1 MDISNLLIKENSILN
16 LNTTNKLDA
25 FTQLSS
31 NLLNNNCIN
40 NQEKYISALLK
51 REKEFSTNIG
61 FGIAIPHAKDTS
73 VNKASIAIGTFTN
86 GLDYEDGE
94 APVKLMFLLAVPT
107 ENDNLHLEILKRLS
121 RKIIDANFRESLLSA
136 NSVDNIFKIMETI

>member
-1 MDISNLLIKENSILN
+1 MNISNLLIKENIVLN
-16 LNTTNKLDA
+16 LNATNKLDA

-94 APVKLMFLLAVPT
+94 TPVKLMFLLAVPT

-136 NSVDNIFKIMETI
+136 NSVDDIFKIMETI

>member
-1 MDISNLLIKENSILN
+1 MDISNLLIKENIILN

-73 VNKASIAIGTFTN
+73 VNKASIAIVTFTN

>member
-1 MDISNLLIKENSILN
+1 MDISNLLIKENIILN
-16 LNTTNKLDA
+16 LNATNKLDA

-136 NSVDNIFKIMETI
+136 NSVDDIFKIMETI

>member
-1 MDISNLLIKENSILN
+1 MDISNLLIKENIILN

>member
-1 MDISNLLIKENSILN
+1 MNISNLLIKENIILN
-16 LNTTNKLDA
+16 LNATNKLDA

-86 GLDYEDGE
+86 GLDYADGE

-136 NSVDNIFKIMETI
+136 NSVDDIFKIMETI